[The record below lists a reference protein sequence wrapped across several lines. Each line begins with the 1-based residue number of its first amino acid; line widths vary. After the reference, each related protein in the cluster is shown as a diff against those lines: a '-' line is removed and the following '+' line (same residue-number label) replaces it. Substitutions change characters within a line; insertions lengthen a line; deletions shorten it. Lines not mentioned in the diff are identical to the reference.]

1 MLNHTSSLRYAVAG
15 ETPVFTTLRRGRH
28 EIDKMTC
35 KKTFFL
41 RNSFRVFRAFR
52 GKNIFI
58 FRSVYGM

>member
-1 MLNHTSSLRYAVAG
+1 MLNH

-35 KKTFFL
+35 KKTFSL
-41 RNSFRVFRAFR
+41 RNRFRAFR